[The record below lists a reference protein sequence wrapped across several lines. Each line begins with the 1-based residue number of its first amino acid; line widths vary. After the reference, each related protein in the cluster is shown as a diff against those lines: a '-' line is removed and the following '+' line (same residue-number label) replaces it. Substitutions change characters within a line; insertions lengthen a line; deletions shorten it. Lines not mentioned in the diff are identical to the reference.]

1 MKKLIVIAFFVGFST
16 LNISCSKQATAQTQ
30 TTIESFVKTYFADAE
45 ILSSIKDG
53 FDYDVTLSDYTKI
66 EFDGNLLGGK
76 LEWDEVDC
84 KHSTVYK
91 AVPSTLIPVEISTHV
106 AKYHSDYTIV
116 KISKDR
122 RGWEI
127 ELSNGIEIEFDKRFN
142 VIDFDD

>member
-1 MKKLIVIAFFVGFST
+1 MKKLFVCALFLGLAL
-16 LNISCSKQATAQTQ
+16 LNTSCSKDKQ
-30 TTIESFVKTYFADAE
+30 IGIINDFVKTYFPQNE

-66 EFDGNLLGGK
+66 DFDGNMFGK

-84 KHSTVYK
+84 KHASIYTE
-91 AVPSTLIPVEISTHV
+91 VPTKLIPAEITDYVNRVHSTQ
-106 AKYHSDYTIV
+106 TIV
-116 KISKDR
+116 KIAKDT
-122 RGWEI
+122 RGWDI